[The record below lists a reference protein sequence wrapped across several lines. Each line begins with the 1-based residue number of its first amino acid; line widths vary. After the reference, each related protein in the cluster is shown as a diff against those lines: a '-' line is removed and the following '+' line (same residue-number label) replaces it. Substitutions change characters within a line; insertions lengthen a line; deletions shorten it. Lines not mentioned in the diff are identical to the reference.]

1 MLDYMDRLPRSR
13 ISDEQMKL
21 FLWVMRRAGAKNV
34 PLFYRLRKLQKAL
47 RSECSVP
54 TIRCT
59 SVQENI
65 FYMNDPRDIIA
76 KVSCCFRLLPAHFR
90 LRSVQLQDWSN
101 PLTRP
106 HIHVYP
112 EISDD
117 GVSEAWH
124 GHKWLKDI
132 SLDALSPMYN
142 AGVKHFY
149 VNELSRLRD
158 GSYIIPLRWVIF
170 KKKCMRSL
178 NR

>member
-1 MLDYMDRLPRSR
+1 DYMDRLPRSR

-34 PLFYRLRKLQKAL
+34 PSFYRLRKLQKAL

-76 KVSCCFRLLPAHFR
+76 K
-90 LRSVQLQDWSN
+90 DWSN

-170 KKKCMRSL
+170 KKK
-178 NR
+178 